1 MVKIDVEYIL
11 PQNADGLNHTCT
23 KLQMQGR
30 MKTSLTQSYY
40 KKSDVTSIYT
50 TGIRNMQTLV
60 GKY

>member
-40 KKSDVTSIYT
+40 KKRRRY
-50 TGIRNMQTLV
+50 
-60 GKY
+60 KYLHNWY